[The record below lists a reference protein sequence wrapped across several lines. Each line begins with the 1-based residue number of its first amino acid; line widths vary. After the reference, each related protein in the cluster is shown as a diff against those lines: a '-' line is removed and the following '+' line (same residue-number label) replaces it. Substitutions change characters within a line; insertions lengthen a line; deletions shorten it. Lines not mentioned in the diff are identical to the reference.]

1 MSSLSSPLAT
11 AGEAPAPPHSVLR
24 KLWDVFT
31 EPSAQIHEADKRQQA
46 RFVSAMLFFIFSSVI
61 ILVGN
66 AVFFATTTSAVPKP
80 VFIFLIVLEAALYGL
95 SRSKHSALAITM
107 FVITT
112 TLSLFAIYFLNP
124 ESPTVFYYLMVAVFV
139 SGILLSVRT
148 TTILVAVIVVGMLLG
163 SHLVGNAVDASATIN
178 YVAMLSGIVLVFV
191 QFRNTLE
198 NTRKKQITDALQE
211 VEILNH
217 TLSQTNTELM
227 KANAVAK
234 EAARLKSEFM
244 ATMSHELRTPLNA
257 MLGFSGILLEGMGG
271 EFDADAGHM
280 IERIQMNSNRLLGL
294 INDVLDIAK
303 IEAGR
308 MDLVSV
314 PISPRK
320 MADGWRSQ
328 MSVLADQKQL
338 NFITEIDPELPDQI
352 FGDSDRISQIAI
364 NLLSNAFKFTE
375 CGSVTLSMQR
385 KENSW
390 QIQVIDSGIGIP
402 PHAINYIFDEFR
414 QLDGTS
420 KRAYGGTGLGLAI
433 VRNLCRM
440 MEGTIH
446 VASKLNEG
454 STFTVTLP
462 LRPVITAEALTSATS
477 IAEVSQ

>member
-1 MSSLSSPLAT
+1 MSTLSTSNPLAKSGT
-11 AGEAPAPPHSVLR
+11 FSTPPSPLR
-24 KLWDVFT
+24 KLWDFFT
-31 EPSAQIHEADKRQQA
+31 EPSDQIHEPDKRQQA
-46 RFVSAMLFFIFSSVI
+46 RFVSAMLFFILSATVV
-61 ILVGN
+61 LVGN
-66 AVFFATTTSAVPKP
+66 ALFFSTTASTVPASA
-80 VFIFLIVLEAALYGL
+80 FIFLVATIAALYGI
-95 SRSKHSALAITM
+95 SRSKHAEFAITL

-112 TLSLFAIYFLNP
+112 TFNLCLIYLLNP
-124 ESPTVFYYLMVAVFV
+124 ASPTVFYYLMLPVFV

-148 TTILVAVIVVGMLLG
+148 TAVLVAVLVVGMLLVP
-163 SHLVGNAVDASATIN
+163 HLVTNGADASSIIN

-211 VEILNH
+211 VETLNT
-217 TLSQTNTELM
+217 TLSHTNQELL

-271 EFDADAGHM
+271 EFDSEAGHM
-280 IERIQMNSNRLLGL
+280 IERIQQNSSRLLGL

-314 PISPRK
+314 PINPRQ
-320 MADGWRSQ
+320 MAEGWRSQ
-328 MSVLADQKQL
+328 MGVLADQKQL
-338 NFITEIDPELPDQI
+338 DFITEIDPELPEQI

-375 CGSVTLSMQR
+375 SGSVKLSLAC
-385 KENSW
+385 KDTAW

-414 QLDGTS
+414 QLDGSS

-446 VASKLNEG
+446 VSSKLNEG

-462 LRPVITAEALTSATS
+462 LRPVITAEQTL
-477 IAEVSQ
+477 IAEVTQ

>member
-1 MSSLSSPLAT
+1 MSTISSPLAKAET
-11 AGEAPAPPHSVLR
+11 SSTPPSPSLQR
-24 KLWDVFT
+24 KLWDLLT
-31 EPSAQIHEADKRQQA
+31 QPSPQIQEADKRQQA
-46 RFVSAMLFFIFSSVI
+46 RFISAMLFFIFAAVI

-66 AVFFATTTSAVPKP
+66 ALFFATTASSVPKP
-80 VFIFLIVLEAALYGL
+80 IFVFLVVLEAGLYGL
-95 SRSKHSALAITM
+95 SRTKYSALAITI

-112 TLSLFAIYFLNP
+112 TLSLFAIYFFNP
-124 ESPTVFYYLMVAVFV
+124 ASPTVFYYLMVAVFV

-148 TTILVAVIVVGMLLG
+148 TAVLVAVIVIGMLLA
-163 SHLVGNAVDASATIN
+163 SHMVEKAADASAIVN

-198 NTRKKQITDALQE
+198 NTRKKQITDALLE
-211 VEILNH
+211 VESLNQ
-217 TLSQTNTELM
+217 TLSHTNQELI

-271 EFDADAGHM
+271 EFDAEAGHM
-280 IERIQMNSNRLLGL
+280 IERIQQNSNRLLNL

-308 MDLVSV
+308 MDMVSI

-320 MADGWRSQ
+320 MAEGWRSQ
-328 MSVLADQKQL
+328 MGVLAEQKHIY
-338 NFITEIDPELPDQI
+338 FITEVDPELPDLI

-375 CGSVTLSMQR
+375 AGSVTLAMHC
-385 KENSW
+385 KDNAW
-390 QIQVIDSGIGIP
+390 QIQVIDTGIGIP

-440 MEGTIH
+440 MEGTIQ
-446 VASKLNEG
+446 VTSKLNEG

-462 LRPVITAEALTSATS
+462 LRPVPTGEQTP